1 MNYHN
6 IVQNDLM
13 NGPGLRVTLFVSG
26 CDHHCKGCQNPQT
39 WDYDSGIPF
48 DEPAMFEIIQ
58 GLQKEYITG
67 LTISGGDPFA
77 EKNISTILDIVN
89 RVRDIFGDQKSIWIY
104 TGYTMEELMARND
117 QYTKSILKSI
127 DGLVDGE
134 YVESLRDTSAPWVG
148 SVNQR
153 VFEIN
158 VLTETIPTNV
168 GPMESEYI
176 NFRRLPGDVIE
187 SGVQGTLV
195 TSFPLNEN
203 EKSNR
208 HDINSD

>member
-89 RVRDIFGDQKSIWIY
+89 RVREIYGAKKSIWIY
-104 TGYTMEELMARND
+104 TGYTIQELIRRND
-117 QYTKSILKSI
+117 NDTTIVLNKI
-127 DGLVDGE
+127 DGLVDGK
-134 YVESLRDTSAPWVG
+134 YVESLRSPELPWIG
-148 SVNQR
+148 SSNQR
-153 VFEIN
+153 VFEIPIGI
-158 VLTETIPTNV
+158 ETTILDRYN
-168 GPMESEYI
+168 MELLEK
-176 NFRRLPGDVIE
+176 
-187 SGVQGTLV
+187 
-195 TSFPLNEN
+195 EN
-203 EKSNR
+203 GGK
-208 HDINSD
+208 